1 MHQPATPTCPQAL
14 SNGVSSPHFA
24 STLLPRPHR
33 ASLSSCVAW
42 ERVKCIDAV
51 WGYSAG
57 WSGGGCGPLWARRAS
72 WPMASQ
78 SAPPVTAGER
88 GGGPESGTAGT
99 AAPVVSRQGAEPGEQ
114 DAQGGAAAQ
123 GAAMAADLGGAQAR
137 SDPLQHLATLAE
149 SGLKR
154 RAESAADSAGADDQ
168 TKKQRCAPVP
178 AMSPFPASEPPPT
191 VEGWFKTQD
200 PRCALPS
207 EIWASRPKNDVEAL
221 ESILVIERRDNAV
234 RYLCRKCHATF
245 WGSKQRVKEHLRQ
258 SVLHPAI
265 RAVHSVV
272 RYGCTRV
279 CSREPYFCAST
290 HCDARIMQVVSDTGL
305 DSLTPK
311 APPPSVGPYRRFG
324 SRTAPSRPR
333 LRRSGCLTGKIAKA
347 GREAGRHKPC
357 RRHSPWRRPYRRCT
371 RATKAMRARR
381 HWRGRRA
388 TVPCHLPSLQAQQ
401 CPQRNPALPAQT
413 PCSLRSSS
421 PPPRVEA
428 GE

>member
-1 MHQPATPTCPQAL
+1 
-14 SNGVSSPHFA
+14 
-24 STLLPRPHR
+24 
-33 ASLSSCVAW
+33 
-42 ERVKCIDAV
+42 
-51 WGYSAG
+51 
-57 WSGGGCGPLWARRAS
+57 
-72 WPMASQ
+72 MASQ

-99 AAPVVSRQGAEPGEQ
+99 AAPVVSRQGAELGEQ

-149 SGLKR
+149 AGLKR